1 MTNVDIGPLKNKAI
15 NFNDPVKTLILTERE
30 ILDSNEFIGKL
41 CTWLRLN
48 EMEEARNEVS
58 K

>member
-1 MTNVDIGPLKNKAI
+1 MINVNIAPLKDKAVH
-15 NFNDPVKTLILTERE
+15 FPEPVKTLILTERE
-30 ILDSNEFIGKL
+30 ILESNEFIGKL

-48 EMEEARNEVS
+48 EMGIHKNEVI

>member
-1 MTNVDIGPLKNKAI
+1 MTNVDIRPLKDKAI
-15 NFNDPVKTLILTERE
+15 NFHDPVKTLILTERE
-30 ILDSNEFIGKL
+30 ILESNEFIGKL

-48 EMEEARNEVS
+48 EIEIAKNEVS